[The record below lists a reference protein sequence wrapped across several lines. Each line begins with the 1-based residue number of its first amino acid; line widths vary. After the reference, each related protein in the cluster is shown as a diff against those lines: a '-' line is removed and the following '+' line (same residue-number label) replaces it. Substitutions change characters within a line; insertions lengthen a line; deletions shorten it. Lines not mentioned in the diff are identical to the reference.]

1 MQQNKHQEQREEEIR
16 SDWAAALASVDEGE
30 QLSMAIGWGFTDE
43 DIKELA
49 RLHKDGQYQEKI
61 ECLLVDCNFITAAC
75 DFGTGKYEAY
85 L

>member
-1 MQQNKHQEQREEEIR
+1 MQHEEQSTRDAEIR
-16 SDWAAALASVDEGE
+16 NDWAAALAGVDEGE
-30 QLSMAIGWGFTDE
+30 ELSMEIGWGFTDE
-43 DIKELA
+43 DIRELA

-75 DFGTGKYEAY
+75 DFGTGQYDAY

>member
-1 MQQNKHQEQREEEIR
+1 MQHEELNTRDAEIR
-16 SDWAAALASVDEGE
+16 SDWAAALAGVDEGE
-30 QLSMAIGWGFTDE
+30 ELSMEIGWGFTDE

-49 RLHKDGQYQEKI
+49 RLHKNGQYQEKI

-75 DFGTGKYEAY
+75 DFGTGQYDAY